1 MKTFRVL
8 GAIFCVL
15 GCIFALLG
23 MLTIILPMIENEQFK
38 LILSSFQTESADPL
52 TNTLNSIILFC
63 LHSGYFLFFCG
74 ISLTVAGALISVSAH
89 KRQKSSQPA
98 IPEIVPLAKTSQ
110 AIVTP
115 KPAYYPGGME
125 PPEPSLAQE
134 SLVEPA
140 NVVSTMKTPL
150 VALIDD
156 ADEPDM
162 TSIEDDAEKL
172 MRNDAVYSAQEQFM
186 RPPEPDYTRYP
197 SNSVPSKLGNSA
209 AFSPESKLKQ
219 RPKIISTMGKN
230 HQ

>member
-1 MKTFRVL
+1 
-8 GAIFCVL
+8 
-15 GCIFALLG
+15 

-38 LILSSFQTESADPL
+38 LILSSLQTVSADSL

-89 KRQKSSQPA
+89 KRQKSAQPD

-110 AIVTP
+110 AGGTP

-125 PPEPSLAQE
+125 PPEPSHAKE
-134 SLVEPA
+134 AFEKTT
-140 NVVSTMKTPL
+140 NVINTMKVPL
-150 VALIDD
+150 VSLIDD
-156 ADEPDM
+156 ADEPDTLSM
-162 TSIEDDAEKL
+162 EDDAEKL

-186 RPPEPDYTRYP
+186 RPPEPDYSRYP
-197 SNSVPSKLGNSA
+197 SNSASVRQSENTASP
-209 AFSPESKLKQ
+209 PESKPKQ
-219 RPKIISTMGKN
+219 RPRIISTMGKK